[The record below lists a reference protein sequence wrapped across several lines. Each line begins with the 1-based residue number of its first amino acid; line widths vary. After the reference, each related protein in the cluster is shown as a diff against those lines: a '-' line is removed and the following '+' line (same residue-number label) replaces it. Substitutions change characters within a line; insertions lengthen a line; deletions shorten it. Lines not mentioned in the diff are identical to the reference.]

1 MNIMKGTTVTIYM
14 GIEKKR
20 VDENRKYIFE
30 TKYRHTAKFGW
41 HIHVT
46 KKDGSRGTVI
56 DGIDAAKDSWEYGDN
71 LYLGAHMINDP
82 YFSMKEGDAYTQA
95 NCTWH
100 SNCEVIA
107 SRDIEAGEEIT
118 VKYQAEVITKRVA
131 NKDPQVV

>member
-1 MNIMKGTTVTIYM
+1 M
-14 GIEKKR
+14 
-20 VDENRKYIFE
+20 
-30 TKYRHTAKFGW
+30 GW
-41 HIHVT
+41 HNHVK

-56 DGIDAAKDSWEYGDN
+56 DAIDAGKDSWEYGHN

-82 YFSMKEGDAYTQA
+82 SLSMKEGDAYTQA

-118 VKYQAEVITKRVA
+118 VKYQEEVITKRVG
-131 NKDPQVV
+131 NKHRQVV